1 MRTTFLVDEGLLSIS
16 AACCGQLVNMLI
28 PLESDKNTR
37 ENQNV
42 SPFQAGDHKAATCL
56 HSSNHWL
63 ALQPSSMDMAL
74 LSISPASRG
83 QLVKMLI
90 TLGPHGI
97 FGSNI

>member
-1 MRTTFLVDEGLLSIS
+1 MTKTQE
-16 AACCGQLVNMLI
+16 
-28 PLESDKNTR
+28 
-37 ENQNV
+37 ENQDV
-42 SPFQAGDHKAATCL
+42 SPFPAGDHKAAVCL
-56 HSSNHWL
+56 HWSNHWL

-97 FGSNI
+97 FGSNS